1 MGAVRVVRR
10 REEVSETSHSD
21 RRVKAVR
28 LDEFSK
34 KKRAEER
41 LEKRVKGRFLGE
53 TFLELKRGRGGD
65 TGIKEGIRNE
75 KLRISEAWRQ
85 QLGVAEQGR
94 SYGVA
99 KQNENKTNHCI
110 W

>member
-1 MGAVRVVRR
+1 MGAMRVVRW

-41 LEKRVKGRFLGE
+41 LEKRVEGRFLGKH
-53 TFLELKRGRGGD
+53 FW
-65 TGIKEGIRNE
+65 
-75 KLRISEAWRQ
+75 S
-85 QLGVAEQGR
+85 
-94 SYGVA
+94 
-99 KQNENKTNHCI
+99 
-110 W
+110 